1 MMLALSRLD
10 AIFSWAPL
18 LQDCNSAP
26 ALIAGSLLMVTLALV
41 SDVGGIARTAQRQN
55 TKQRRAIPLA
65 WAGRT
70 AEKEG
75 MKRRQEE
82 LNEQKER
89 FTVGVGT

>member
-55 TKQRRAIPLA
+55 TKQRQAIPLA

-70 AEKEG
+70 AEKG
-75 MKRRQEE
+75 R
-82 LNEQKER
+82 NETAAGRTER
-89 FTVGVGT
+89 TERKVHGWVGT